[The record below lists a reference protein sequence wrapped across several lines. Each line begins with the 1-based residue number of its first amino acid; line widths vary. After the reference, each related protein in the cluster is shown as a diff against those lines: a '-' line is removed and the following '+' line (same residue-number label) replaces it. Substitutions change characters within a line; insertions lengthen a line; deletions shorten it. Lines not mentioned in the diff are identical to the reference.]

1 METRHCLT
9 APTIHRQK
17 GASLVAR
24 QTYETWLP
32 EEQDS
37 RVMRVISNSSV
48 VEAVARRL
56 PMTTNSREFPRSG
69 DMDVD
74 VVPKGTAYGEDV
86 STFSEVTLTA
96 KKFGRAVRIAEE
108 DIDDAAIN
116 LIDDRKIAWANA
128 YAKKIDNAC
137 LGTSAAV
144 GTNVPFVS
152 VYRAVTTAD
161 SDTGYTADQNHVG
174 VFDADIDYDDL
185 SGLLALSED
194 SDFYNDGSM
203 IFIAHTSFRAVLR
216 GLKDSNGDPIYMQGN
231 IRDGQA
237 STLFGIPIRF
247 SRGAVVTATALS
259 KPTPLT
265 LGSAKGTAGN
275 RLLVLCDP
283 QHLML
288 GVRSGPES
296 VVIDGRDGTSAL
308 TDETLLKIRARR
320 AFAPAWPGAFSVLE
334 WSGNNPA

>member
-1 METRHCLT
+1 M
-9 APTIHRQK
+9 
-17 GASLVAR
+17 AR

-37 RVMRVISNSSV
+37 RVMRAVNTTSVI
-48 VEAVARRL
+48 EAVARRL

-74 VVPKGTAYGEDV
+74 VIPKGTAYGEDV
-86 STFSEVTLTA
+86 TTVSEVTLTA

-116 LIDDRKIAWANA
+116 LIDDRKVAWANA

-137 LGTSAAV
+137 LGTNAAV

-161 SDTGYTADQNHVG
+161 SDTGYTADENHMG
-174 VFDADIDYDDL
+174 VFDADITYDDL
-185 SGLLALSED
+185 SELLAMSED
-194 SDFYNDGSM
+194 GDFYNDGSM
-203 IFIAHTSFRAVLR
+203 LFIAHTSFRAVLR
-216 GLKDSNGDPIYMQGN
+216 GLKDGNQNPIFLRGN
-231 IRDGQA
+231 IVDGQPD
-237 STLFGIPIRF
+237 TLFGIPIRF
-247 SRGAVVTATALS
+247 SKGAVVTATALA

-265 LGSAKGTAGN
+265 LGAAKGTAGN
-275 RLLVLCDP
+275 RLLVLADP

-320 AFAPAWPGAFSVLE
+320 AFAPAWPGAFHVLE